1 MSVIA
6 RNTITIAVTKN
17 VTKGSTTVREP
28 VGSVEVYAPTLAEF
42 GLAVEPVSQNAETG
56 ELTYAAQTD
65 QFLYN
70 AVLAQVKANARNKMQ
85 AGSTSL
91 KPNNKFASTLEELIT
106 PAEST
111 GAVLAERR
119 ALFEMFKDYLATLA
133 KPENVKKLLLTF
145 LEKPETLALQPEEQR
160 AKIKVYFEEFGG
172 SVEEKLTQWQG
183 DYLVNT
189 IAQCDAEAVDF

>member
-1 MSVIA
+1 MSTIA

-42 GLAVEPVSQNAETG
+42 GLAVEPVSQNEETG
-56 ELTYAAQTD
+56 ELTYAAHAD

-85 AGSTSL
+85 SGSISL
-91 KPNNKFASTLEELIT
+91 KPNNKFAENLQELIT
-106 PAEST
+106 PSEST
-111 GAVLAERR
+111 STVLAERR
-119 ALFEMFKDYLATLA
+119 ALFELFKDYLSNLA
-133 KPENVKKLLLTF
+133 RPENVKRLLLTF
-145 LEKPETLALQPEEQR
+145 LEKPETLALQPAEQR
-160 AKIKVYFEEFGG
+160 AKIKVYFDEFGG

-183 DYLVNT
+183 DYLINT
-189 IAQCDAEAVDF
+189 IAQCDAEEVDF